1 MLNLRLLTSLEKPC
15 VEAKKEIK
23 LHFSQVTWQGHG

>member
-1 MLNLRLLTSLEKPC
+1 MLNLHLLTSLEKSC
-15 VEAKKEIK
+15 VEAKEETK